1 MEAAVLTL
9 KVVCRSADTTAED
22 TLWKYTKK

>member
-1 MEAAVLTL
+1 MEAAVLTP
-9 KVVCRSADTTAED
+9 KVVCRSVDTTAEE